1 MQPTATFP
9 TTTVYHRVVQT
20 RSIALVGVLAALGL
34 TGCGDNRSASR
45 PMVLFNPT
53 QLGDLYMD
61 GQLTDTKGYRW
72 DVAIIPGIS
81 PTFSGASDSYARAG
95 GYIRRFG
102 TDGLVNDG
110 KSNAVGDMY
119 RWAGNDC
126 LGDYVGGGI
135 GRDYRHTSSDI
146 ADLASDKPFG
156 WYAQIMWRSTW
167 GYFIKPVGRIVTGVP
182 ASAVVATVAT
192 AAGSFEGAGRG
203 VVAVGDVAVMGTIY
217 PAGRLLWHQP
227 AYLVSIFNAEP
238 ALDHDGKWGLHIV
251 GHPPTDAPKPPA
263 PTATTAL
270 N

>member
-1 MQPTATFP
+1 MSPTNALPLATALRP
-9 TTTVYHRVVQT
+9 VAKTGPLMLVAVMATV
-20 RSIALVGVLAALGL
+20 AL
-34 TGCGDNRSASR
+34 TGCGDNRSTSR
-45 PMVLFNPT
+45 PMVLFNTT

-81 PTFSGASDSYARAG
+81 PTFHGVSDSYARAG

-102 TDGLVNDG
+102 TDGLAKDG
-110 KSNAVGDMY
+110 KRNAVGDLY
-119 RWAGNDC
+119 RWAGKDC
-126 LGDYVGGGI
+126 LDDYVGGGI
-135 GRDYRHTSSDI
+135 GRDYRHTSEDI
-146 ADLASDKPFG
+146 ADLANDKPFG

-167 GYFIKPVGRIVTGVP
+167 GYVIKPVGRIVTGVP

-238 ALDHDGKWGLHIV
+238 ALEHDGKWGLHIV
-251 GHPPTDAPKPPA
+251 GHPGTNAPTPA
-263 PTATTAL
+263 PAATAEL